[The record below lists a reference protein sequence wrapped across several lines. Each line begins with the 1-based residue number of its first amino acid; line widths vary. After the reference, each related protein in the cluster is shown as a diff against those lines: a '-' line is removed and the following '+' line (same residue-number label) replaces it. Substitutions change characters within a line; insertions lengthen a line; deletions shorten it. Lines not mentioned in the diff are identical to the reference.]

1 MNLPGPDDYIDIHT
15 HGAQQA
21 EGIYSIETLMAH
33 EQRLPEGIPGLAYTY
48 GIHPWH
54 LNEANYKYLLAR
66 VVKMI
71 PNPLIIAVGEAGFDK
86 IKGPSAEMQ
95 RRALE
100 AQVYISE
107 DHGKPLVIH
116 CVRAWE
122 ELLSV
127 HKKLKPNMPWLVHGF
142 RGKREL
148 ALQLISRNMYLSFW
162 FDFIVR
168 PESSGLVRS
177 LPRERIFLESDGAGV
192 DIRDLY
198 KKVAADLELEQAE
211 LKDQIL
217 RNFMAFFNISQS

>member
-1 MNLPGPDDYIDIHT
+1 MNLPEPEDYIDIHT
-15 HGAQQA
+15 HGARQA

-66 VVKMI
+66 VVKMM

-95 RRALE
+95 RRAFE

-127 HKKLKPNMPWLVHGF
+127 HKKLKPQMPWLVHGF

-148 ALQLISRNMYLSFW
+148 AMQLISRNMYLSFW
-162 FDFIVR
+162 FDFIMR

-198 KKVAADLELEQAE
+198 KKVAADLEIEQAA
-211 LKDQIL
+211 LKHQIIK
-217 RNFMAFFNISQS
+217 NFMQLFNIRES